1 MENKRVSIHDVAASA
16 GVSITTVSRVLNKVP
31 TVSEANRSKVEEA
44 IRHLKFVPSPYAQAL
59 ARGSVSNTVAFIIPV
74 MKAYSI
80 PFYALEL
87 IRG

>member
-1 MENKRVSIHDVAASA
+1 MMWLPPP

-31 TVSEANRSKVEEA
+31 TVSEANRSKVEEV
-44 IRHLKFVPSPYAQAL
+44 IRQLRFVPSPYAQAL

-80 PFYALEL
+80 LFTPWSLSGGGHSL
-87 IRG
+87 